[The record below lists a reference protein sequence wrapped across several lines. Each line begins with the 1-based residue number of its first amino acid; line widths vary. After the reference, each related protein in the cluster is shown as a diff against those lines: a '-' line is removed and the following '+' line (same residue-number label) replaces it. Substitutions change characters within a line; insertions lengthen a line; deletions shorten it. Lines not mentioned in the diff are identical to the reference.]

1 MQPLGPSE
9 WILSGK
15 SWSGNLL
22 TKPQKIR
29 AWFQFKISNKR
40 NWGHL
45 HCHSLPKIPGSG
57 AATGGERS
65 PYREGAPFMGPF
77 LSTSRFPP
85 TFTILIPLLWDN
97 LWPDPESG
105 WFISLGHVQLCVSS
119 AQEFYF
125 YPAALLKYLH
135 LFWGES
141 AGFHRLGALKLR
153 FWESDSELTRSSCQE
168 KSPAPGAFVRDQRR
182 KSQRRWKF
190 SPCVTQPQL
199 RARYL
204 QTSTRGCKTWWNA
217 IRNLSS
223 SANAMLHLREHLHFV
238 AVLLNFH

>member
-22 TKPQKIR
+22 NKTQKKR

-45 HCHSLPKIPGSG
+45 HCHSLPKIPGSW
-57 AATGGERS
+57 AAVGGERL

-77 LSTSRFPP
+77 LFTSRFPL

-97 LWPDPESG
+97 LWPDPKSG

-153 FWESDSELTRSSCQE
+153 FWADTKQLPGKVTCTWSVCER
-168 KSPAPGAFVRDQRR
+168 PAKEVTEEM
-182 KSQRRWKF
+182 K
-190 SPCVTQPQL
+190 TQPLCDPTPSESQVPTDLLQQL
-199 RARYL
+199 
-204 QTSTRGCKTWWNA
+204 
-217 IRNLSS
+217 
-223 SANAMLHLREHLHFV
+223 
-238 AVLLNFH
+238 